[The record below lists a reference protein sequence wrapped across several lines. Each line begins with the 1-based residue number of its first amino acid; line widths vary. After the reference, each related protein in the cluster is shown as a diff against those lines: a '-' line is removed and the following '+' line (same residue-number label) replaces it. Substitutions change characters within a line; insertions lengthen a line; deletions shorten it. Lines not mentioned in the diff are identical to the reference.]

1 MFLEIIENKRIK
13 QFVHNYLRIC
23 LLLLLMES
31 KENFYET
38 LGISEKATEEEI
50 KKAYR
55 KLSLQYHP
63 DRNNNDPKFV
73 EKFQKIGEAYET
85 LSDKQKRQE
94 YDMTQNNPFFG
105 QGSNFHTSFHH
116 VNADEIFNAF
126 FGGLGGGGMGEPFGF
141 MGGLGG
147 FGQGPGPGP
156 GIKIQAFHNGVP
168 VNIGMNRNSFMEN
181 IQKPTPII
189 KNITIPLSQVLS
201 GANLPLD
208 VERWIIE
215 NGNKVFEKETLYIPI
230 PQGIDDNEIILLRE
244 KGNITNEHMKGDVKI
259 FVKVENKTEF
269 ERKGLD
275 LHYSKRISLKDA
287 LCGFTFDI
295 LYLNGKTYTLNNH
308 SGSII
313 QPNYTKVIPN
323 MGITREGHTGNLI
336 ITFQID
342 FPERIDGEKIEKL
355 KEIL

>member
-1 MFLEIIENKRIK
+1 MDPKD
-13 QFVHNYLRIC
+13 
-23 LLLLLMES
+23 
-31 KENFYET
+31 NFYET
-38 LGISEKATEEEI
+38 LGINEKATDEEI

-94 YDMTQNNPFFG
+94 YDMMQNNPFLNAFG
-105 QGSNFHTSFHH
+105 GGGSGSGNANFHNMP
-116 VNADEIFNAF
+116 NADDIFNAF
-126 FGGLGGGGMGEPFGF
+126 FGGFGGGGMGEPFGTPPF

-147 FGQGPGPGP
+147 FGPGV
-156 GIKIQAFHNGVP
+156 KIQAFHNGVP

-181 IQKPTPII
+181 MQKPTPII
-189 KNITIPLSQVLS
+189 KNVIIQMSQVLS
-201 GANLPLD
+201 GGNIPVD
-208 VERWIIE
+208 IERWIIE

-230 PQGIDDNEIILLRE
+230 PKGIDDNEIILLRE
-244 KGNITNEHMKGDVKI
+244 KGNILNENMKGDVKI

-275 LHYSKRISLKDA
+275 LHYSKIISLKDA

-295 LYLNGKTYTLNNH
+295 NYLNGKIYTLNNH
-308 SGSII
+308 NGNII
-313 QPNYTKVIPN
+313 RPNYNKVIPN
-323 MGITREGHTGNLI
+323 MGLERDGHTGNLI
-336 ITFQID
+336 IIFQVD
-342 FPERIDGEKIEKL
+342 FPDNLDEDKINKL

>member
-1 MFLEIIENKRIK
+1 LFLEIIENKRIK

-147 FGQGPGPGP
+147 FGQGPGPG
-156 GIKIQAFHNGVP
+156 IKIQAFHNGVP

-208 VERWIIE
+208 IERWIIE